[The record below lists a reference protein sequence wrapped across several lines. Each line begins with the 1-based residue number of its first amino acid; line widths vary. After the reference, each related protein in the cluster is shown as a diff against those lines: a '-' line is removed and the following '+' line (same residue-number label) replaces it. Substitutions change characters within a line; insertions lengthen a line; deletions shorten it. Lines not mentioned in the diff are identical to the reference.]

1 MSTVFAYGAAALL
14 FGLLM
19 AGYLG
24 VERYVRERQD
34 RAGIKRR
41 MVLAPAGGAPATNSS
56 KEPKQAAQIAG
67 QAARKAADFYATN
80 DPDNVIRLRQM
91 LIRAGYMDPDAVG
104 RYVLARILGLA
115 AGVVLAVFS
124 LWFFSLS
131 PLTMNGM
138 MVGGAVIAVGYL
150 GPTFVLMRRT
160 SQLTAQYRA
169 GFPDFM
175 DLMIVCADA
184 GLSLEASIERVS
196 REVATT
202 YPALSENLILVS
214 LELRAGR
221 PIDETLKSLG
231 DRLGLEE
238 VRAFAMLLT
247 QSKELGTSLSGT
259 LKVFSDEMRH
269 KRMSAAEEKAHA
281 LPAKMTIPVTMCI
294 LPVVLMMAI
303 IPTIVRFAG

>member
-1 MSTVFAYGAAALL
+1 MNALVVYGAAALL

-19 AGYLG
+19 AAYLS
-24 VERYVRERQD
+24 VERYVRERSD

-41 MVLAPAGGAPATNSS
+41 MVLAPAHDAPDPASR

-67 QAARKAADFYATN
+67 QAARKAADFYASN
-80 DPDNVIRLRQM
+80 DPDNVMRLRQM

-104 RYVLARILGLA
+104 RYVLARILGLVTGIVIA
-115 AGVVLAVFS
+115 AAS
-124 LWFFSLS
+124 LWYFSLS
-131 PLTMNGM
+131 PLTRNGL
-138 MVGGAVIAVGYL
+138 MVGGAFVIAGYL

-160 SQLTAQYRA
+160 KQLAAQYRA

>member
-1 MSTVFAYGAAALL
+1 MTTMLVYAAAAVM
-14 FGLLM
+14 FAALM
-19 AGYLG
+19 AAYLG
-24 VERYVRERQD
+24 AEMLVRGRNG
-34 RAGIKRR
+34 RADVKRR
-41 MVLAPAGGAPATNSS
+41 MAIEPVGGHEALPERKDRKPGS
-56 KEPKQAAQIAG
+56 EIAG
-67 QAARKAADFYATN
+67 NAARRAADFYAST
-80 DPDNVIRLRQM
+80 DPDNVMRLRQI
-91 LIRAGYMDPDAVG
+91 LIRAGYMSPDAVG
-104 RYVLARILGLA
+104 RYVLARIV
-115 AGVVLAVFS
+115 GVVGGIVIAVAV
-124 LWFFSLS
+124 LWFFALS
-131 PLTMNGM
+131 PLTTNGL
-138 MVGGAVIAVGYL
+138 MVGGMFVLAGYL
-150 GPTFVLMRRT
+150 GPTFVIMRRT
-160 SQLTAQYRA
+160 SQLQLQYRS

-196 REVATT
+196 REIATT
-202 YPALSENLILVS
+202 YPALSQNLVLVS

-221 PIDETLKSLG
+221 PIDETLKALG

-238 VRAFAMLLT
+238 VRAFAMLLK

-303 IPTIVRFAG
+303 IPTIVRYSM